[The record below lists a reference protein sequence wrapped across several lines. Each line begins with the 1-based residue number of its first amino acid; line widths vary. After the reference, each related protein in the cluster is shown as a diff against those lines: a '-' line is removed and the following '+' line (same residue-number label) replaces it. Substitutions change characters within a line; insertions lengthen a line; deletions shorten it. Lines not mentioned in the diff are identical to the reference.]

1 MQKDCRSKIP
11 FFIAALTIAIFL
23 VSWFAVPARAVPS
36 FSRQTGLACS
46 SCHTSPPEL
55 TPFGRQFKLNGYTFS
70 TAAKVEDAGDRKQ
83 SPLSLA
89 KILPLAAM
97 LQVSLTSTNSPQP
110 GTQNGN
116 FEFPQQASL
125 FLAGSWTGHIGSF
138 VQVTYQGQ
146 TDHFSWDNT
155 DIRVVNQGKLQNK
168 SLVYGLTL
176 NNNPTVEDLWNT
188 TPAWGFPFASSA
200 TAPTPNAA
208 TLIDGRLA
216 QDVAG
221 AGGYAMWIDHLYL
234 AGTLYRSEHLGGTQP
249 NSGNGF
255 DFNIRGTAPYWRLAW
270 QQNLSKHDYLEVG
283 TYGIHAKSTP
293 NAVTG
298 LDDGYTDLAVDFQY
312 EHKIPQWKS
321 DIVTVR
327 GTYIHENSY
336 LGATFAAD
344 GSTVARHN
352 LDTSR
357 INATYHFGN
366 RYTGTVGWFD
376 TTGTADSKLFSAAPV
391 SGSLNGDPHSTGYI
405 FNASWWPAQNVDVA
419 LQYTGYTRFNG
430 GSTNYDGSGRNA
442 SSNNAL
448 YALLWF
454 VF

>member
-1 MQKDCRSKIP
+1 
-11 FFIAALTIAIFL
+11 
-23 VSWFAVPARAVPS
+23 
-36 FSRQTGLACS
+36 
-46 SCHTSPPEL
+46 
-55 TPFGRQFKLNGYTFS
+55 
-70 TAAKVEDAGDRKQ
+70 
-83 SPLSLA
+83 
-89 KILPLAAM
+89 M

-430 GSTNYDGSGRNA
+430 GSTNYDGSQA
-442 SSNNAL
+442 QCFDNNAL